1 MYCPQCS
8 QEQVA
13 EEMRFCSRCG
23 FPLTIV
29 SQLVKSG
36 GALAGF
42 DPEGKPQLSP
52 RQRGARKGILM
63 LIISAVLVPIVTL
76 MTETKGDFFV
86 LFLPVVMV
94 FVYGLARL
102 LYAYLLEQ
110 GTPPRN
116 ESSLAA
122 KTKQLHDAHRPALP
136 IGQNI
141 PITNWKLPVN
151 TSEMAQPP
159 SVTDNTT
166 TLLNDQTEEK

>member
-8 QEQVA
+8 QEQLV

-29 SQLVKSG
+29 SKLVSSG
-36 GALAGF
+36 GVLAGF

-52 RQRGARKGILM
+52 RQRGVRKGILM
-63 LIISAVLVPIVTL
+63 MIISAVLVPIVTL

-110 GTPPRN
+110 GTQPRN

-122 KTKQLHDAHRPALP
+122 KTRLPAAHASALTN
-136 IGQNI
+136 GQSI
-141 PITNWKLPVN
+141 PITNWRQPVN

-166 TLLNDQTEEK
+166 KLLGDETEPK

>member
-13 EEMRFCSRCG
+13 EQMRFCSRCG

-29 SQLVKSG
+29 SQLVANS
-36 GALAGF
+36 GALPGF
-42 DPEGKPQLSP
+42 DPEKKVQLSP
-52 RQRGARKGILM
+52 RQRGARKGVLM

-116 ESSLAA
+116 ESSLPA
-122 KTKQLHDAHRPALP
+122 KTKKVAGLTASALP
-136 IGQNI
+136 TGQNI
-141 PITNWKLPVN
+141 PITNWRQPVN
-151 TSEMAQPP
+151 TSEMAQPA

-166 TLLNDQTEEK
+166 KLLNDEAEQK

>member
-1 MYCPQCS
+1 MFCPQCS

-29 SQLVKSG
+29 SQLVRSG

-42 DPEGKPQLSP
+42 DTEGKPQLSP
-52 RQRGARKGILM
+52 RQRGVRKGVLM
-63 LIISAVLVPIVTL
+63 LIISAVLIPIVTV
-76 MTETKGDFFV
+76 MTRIKDDFFV
-86 LFLPVVMV
+86 LFLPVMMV

-110 GTPPRN
+110 GTSPRH
-116 ESSLAA
+116 ESSSAA
-122 KTKQLHDAHRPALP
+122 KAKQFAGAPASAFP
-136 IGQNI
+136 TGQNI
-141 PITNWKLPVN
+141 PITNWKQPVN
-151 TSEMAQPP
+151 TSEMAQPA

-166 TLLNDQTEEK
+166 KLLNDQTEEK